1 MATTAPDAEAAPLR
15 PRASLPTRAEWV
27 ALAAICAVA
36 LLLRLWNVQQL
47 YAHDP
52 FFAWPSVDERMYH
65 EWAQAIAA
73 GDWWG
78 DQVFLNGPLYP
89 YLLAGLYALQG
100 PSLLAAKV
108 AHALLGTLTC
118 ALTWWVGRRLFA
130 PAVALGAAALV
141 AASRILIFYD
151 STLVVDALTVPLA
164 LLAVGAVRVAAD
176 RPSAGRW
183 LAAGAAV
190 GLGALARPNALILGA
205 LCGAWAGW
213 ALRERATTARL
224 GWLAAYALGAL
235 LWVAPVAWRNYAVGG
250 DFVPITYSGGMN
262 LFLGNNPD
270 ANGSFGVPSIFPR
283 SAADDPWEQREMF
296 QRAAEQS
303 EGRPLR
309 PSEVSR
315 FWSAQALR
323 FAREYPA
330 QWALLLWRKLEL
342 ATNAF
347 EPWNIRSLTITREFS
362 AVLRLPLVG
371 FGLLAPLAVAGLAL
385 TAARWRELVPLY
397 ALLATV
403 LATLLVFFVLAR
415 YRLPAIPVLA
425 LFASAGVG
433 DGVRRV
439 RDGSPRAV
447 GAALAAAAIAAVW
460 VHRGVVRD
468 DLSIAYYNLGNRY
481 KDLADWP
488 RAIESYRRVLEARP
502 NYVSAHNNLAL
513 VFEATG
519 EHDADARIAWERV
532 RELAAAQ
539 GLVAHVERAERHLR
553 ALDAFGAEVKP

>member
-1 MATTAPDAEAAPLR
+1 MATTAPDAEAAP
-15 PRASLPTRAEWV
+15 PPTSAEWAV
-27 ALAAICAVA
+27 LAAICAVA

-47 YAHDP
+47 HAHDP
-52 FFAWPSVDERMYH
+52 FFARPSLDERMYH

-73 GDWWG
+73 GDGWG

-89 YLLAGLYALQG
+89 YLLAGLYALLG

-118 ALTWWVGRRLFA
+118 VLTWWVGRRLFG
-130 PAVALGAAALV
+130 PAVALGGAALV
-141 AASRILIFYD
+141 AVSRILIFYD
-151 STLVVDALTVPLA
+151 STLVVDALIVPLA

-190 GLGALARPNALILGA
+190 GLGALARPNALLLGA
-205 LCGAWAGW
+205 LCGAWAWW
-213 ALRERATTARL
+213 ALRERAATARL
-224 GWLAAYALGAL
+224 RWLAAYALGAL
-235 LWVAPVAWRNYAVGG
+235 LWVAPVAGRNYAVSGG

-270 ANGSFGVPSIFPR
+270 ANGSFGVPRIFPR
-283 SAADDPWEQREMF
+283 STADDPWEQREMF
-296 QRAAEQS
+296 QRFAEQV

-330 QWALLLWRKLEL
+330 QWAGLLCRKLEL

-347 EPWNIRSLTITREFS
+347 EPWNIRSITITREFS

-371 FGLLAPLAVAGLAL
+371 FGLLAPLAVVGLAL

-415 YRLPAIPVLA
+415 YRLPAVPVLA
-425 LFASAGVG
+425 LFASAGVA

-439 RDGSPRAV
+439 RDRSPRAV
-447 GAALAAAAIAAVW
+447 GAALAAAALAAFW
-460 VHRGVVRD
+460 VHREVARD

-481 KDLADWP
+481 KELADWP

-502 NYVSAHNNLAL
+502 SYVSAHNNLAL

-519 EHDADARIAWERV
+519 EHDADARIAWEHV
-532 RELAAAQ
+532 RALAAAQ
-539 GLVAHVERAERHLR
+539 GLPRYAERAERHLR
-553 ALDAFGAEVKP
+553 ALDAFGAEPAP